1 MAMEEASRDE
11 LHAKDVTERLPR
23 DIIDALSE
31 DQLAT
36 LRQVITETRPWREH
50 PIDMR
55 ANFQRHFITLVAG
68 PNRRNPDRRAQDRK
82 IHPFRTRTNMVYL
95 GAAVAVM
102 YAIAAAITLAL
113 AQVVVA
119 ILDYFNFD

>member
-1 MAMEEASRDE
+1 MSTKQASRDE
-11 LHAKDVTERLPR
+11 LRAKDVTDRLPR

-36 LRQVITETRPWREH
+36 LRQVIIESRPWREH

-55 ANFQRHFITLVAG
+55 ASFQSLFITLVAG
-68 PNRRNPDRRAQDRK
+68 TNRRSPDRRAQDRK

-95 GAAVAVM
+95 GAAMAVI

-119 ILDYFNFD
+119 ILEYFNFD